1 MRSIRTRLLLL
12 LMSGLVVLV
21 AGGSAWTYLR
31 LQDGV
36 NQIMD
41 RELADSAWVLASWTL
56 AEPRRGDE
64 VRSESIARELDEM
77 LERMHVGPRRS
88 AENNETDADLA
99 YSVWRA
105 GLVPQTTSA
114 TAPSWLARERPEGF
128 SRYTD
133 AGQHWHVFTVRTG
146 EPLTVVNVAESDH
159 VRRALLHDM
168 LLLPLLGWLFI
179 LPLAAVLIWAAVHS
193 GLRPLATVAHT
204 MRSRAP
210 GDLGQVEIDAPVEIA
225 PLTAAL
231 NDLLRRLDA
240 LLEEER
246 MFNAAAAH
254 ELRTPLA
261 GIQLLAETA
270 LESARDASTQDAL
283 HTIVSSVGRTERV
296 LKQLLVLAQVNSNAA
311 RSIPLESIALLP
323 VLEEVWMEL
332 EPLATRQGM
341 SLQAISRVDARVKAD
356 AVSLRVLLR
365 NLVEN
370 ALVHVPAPG
379 SVAIAVLR
387 EGRYWRLQVIDDGPG
402 LPASVRETAGAPF
415 RRGPRQDQGG
425 SGLGLAIATRIA
437 AMHGTTLSFDSTA
450 PESGH
455 VVSFT
460 LEAADAL

>member
-1 MRSIRTRLLLL
+1 MGSIRTRLLLL

-21 AGGSAWTYLR
+21 AAGSTWTYLR
-31 LQDGV
+31 LQDAI

-64 VRSESIARELDEM
+64 ARSEAIARELDEM
-77 LERMHVGPRRS
+77 LERMHVGPRR
-88 AENNETDADLA
+88 TDEADAAGGDLV
-99 YSVWRA
+99 YSVWRE
-105 GLVPQTTSA
+105 GLVPQTASA
-114 TAPSWLARERPEGF
+114 TAPTWLVQERSEGF

-133 AGQHWHVFTVRTG
+133 AGQYWHVFTVRTG

-159 VRRALLHDM
+159 VRRAMLHDM
-168 LLLPLLGWLFI
+168 LLLPLLGWLLI

-193 GLRPLATVAHT
+193 GLRPLATVARA
-204 MRSRAP
+204 MRTRAP
-210 GDLGQVEIDAPVEIA
+210 GDLGQVDIDAPVEIA

-246 MFNAAAAH
+246 VFNAAAAH

-270 LESARDASTQDAL
+270 LESAKDASTQDAL
-283 HTIVSSVGRTERV
+283 RTIVRSVGRTERV
-296 LKQLLVLAQVNSNAA
+296 LKQLLTLAQVNSNAA
-311 RSIPLESIALLP
+311 RSIPLESVALKPL
-323 VLEEVWMEL
+323 LDEVWMEL
-332 EPLATRQGM
+332 EPLAARQGM
-341 SLQAISRVDARVKAD
+341 NLQAIPHVGAAVKAD
-356 AVSLRVLLR
+356 PVSLRVLLR

-370 ALVHVPAPG
+370 ALLHVPAPG
-379 SVAIAVLR
+379 KVAIMVERVGDL
-387 EGRYWRLQVIDDGPG
+387 WRIQVRDTGPG

-437 AMHGTTLSFDSTA
+437 AMHGTTLGFDSLA
-450 PESGH
+450 AESGQ

-460 LEAADAL
+460 LHAADAL